1 MMNKKRMFVIFTFLA
16 VLLLPASADV
26 AVASGLTYEYEADI
40 GETYTGVIQLQNSE
54 DKPQEVKLY
63 QNDYYYNF
71 EGQSFYEDVGKV
83 DRSNAKWFT
92 YTPKNPVIP
101 PKETLLVNFSVKVPS
116 DPALR
121 GTYWSMLMVEVIPEK
136 SAESVTNPVKKE
148 QTAVTIAQIMRYG
161 CQIITQIGN
170 TGKREVKFLNTK
182 LSKEKDKLFLVVDV
196 ENTGERGPRAS
207 LWAEFY
213 DNEGTFIGKYEG
225 GNYRIFPG
233 CSRRYKADITSI
245 PFNKQYKV
253 LVMLDCGGDDIF
265 GVNLNLVLK

>member
-1 MMNKKRMFVIFTFLA
+1 MMNKNVFLA
-16 VLLLPASADV
+16 FFLLTGVLLPASADV
-26 AVASGLTYEYEADI
+26 AVATGLTYEYEAEI

-54 DKPQEVKLY
+54 DAPQEVKLY
-63 QNDYYYNF
+63 QNDYSFNF
-71 EGQSFYEDVGKV
+71 EGQSFYEEVGKV
-83 DRSNAKWFT
+83 ERSNAKWFT

-116 DPALR
+116 DPALQ
-121 GTYWSMLMVEVIPEK
+121 GTYWSMLMVEMIPAK
-136 SAESVTNPVKKE
+136 SAESVTGPEKTDK
-148 QTAVTIAQIMRYG
+148 QTIAISQVLRYG
-161 CQIITQIGN
+161 CQIITHIGT
-170 TGKREVKFLNTK
+170 TGKQEVKFLGSR
-182 LSKEKDKLFLVVDV
+182 LSKEKEKLYLVVDV
-196 ENTGERGPRAS
+196 ENTGQRGNRAT
-207 LWAEFY
+207 LTAEFY
-213 DNEGTFIGKYEG
+213 DSEGTFIGKYDG

>member
-1 MMNKKRMFVIFTFLA
+1 MSKFGFFLFF
-16 VLLLPASADV
+16 LLLAGILIPASADV
-26 AVASGLTYEYEADI
+26 AVATGLTYEYEAEI
-40 GETYTGVIQLQNSE
+40 GESYTGVIQLQNSE

-63 QNDYYYNF
+63 QNDYYYNYQG
-71 EGQSFYEDVGKV
+71 ESFYEDVGKV
-83 DRSNAKWFT
+83 ERSNAKWFT

-101 PKETLLVNFSVKVPS
+101 AKETLTVNFSVKVPS

-136 SAESVTNPVKKE
+136 SAESVTNPAKTDK
-148 QTAVTIAQIMRYG
+148 TAVTISQILRYG
-161 CQIITQIGN
+161 CQIITHIGN

-182 LSKEKDKLFLVVDV
+182 LSKEKEKLYLVVDV
-196 ENTGERGPRAS
+196 ENTGERGPRAALS
-207 LWAEFY
+207 AEFY
-213 DNEGTFIGKYEG
+213 DSDGTFIGKYDG